1 MWKIRVWTPKD
12 VQRSFGQAPS
22 LEMAGQVRYSFNRRT
37 STPGDQLARS
47 GFLSSVIEY
56 GTVVQDTASAAEDG
70 SLRK

>member
-1 MWKIRVWTPKD
+1 VWKIRVRTPKD

-22 LEMAGQVRYSFNRRT
+22 LEMASQVGYSFNRRT
-37 STPGDQLARS
+37 STPGDQLVRN

-70 SLRK
+70 SLR